1 MVKTTPYTNIR
12 VKRETVTKLRLIAAM
27 LGKSMLAVIDEL
39 ATAKLAE
46 LKAKE
51 QRHE

>member
-1 MVKTTPYTNIR
+1 MDKKPYTSTRIW
-12 VKRETVTKLRLIAAM
+12 VETKRKLRLIAAM
-27 LGKSMLAVIDEL
+27 TNKSVVAVIDEL

-51 QRHE
+51 QK